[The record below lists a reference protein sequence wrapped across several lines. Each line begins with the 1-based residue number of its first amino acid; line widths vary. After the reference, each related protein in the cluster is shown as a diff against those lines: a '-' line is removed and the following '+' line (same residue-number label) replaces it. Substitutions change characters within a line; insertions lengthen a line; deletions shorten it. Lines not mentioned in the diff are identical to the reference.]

1 MCVTNTASLNL
12 VSYIHVFVHVFLIHT
27 YILYSHRAE
36 CSYLTSTTH
45 PRIPLRLV
53 AICNDSTIRI
63 ISPVNG
69 TKLTTA
75 LLPASS
81 TITSVAYMPSHG
93 NVYVCVCVTTSTIM
107 CICMYDI
114 RVCECCRMSSCV
126 HMS

>member
-69 TKLTTA
+69 AILTTA
-75 LLPASS
+75 LLPTSS

-93 NVYVCVCVTTSTIM
+93 NECVYVCVCHNEYDYVHT
-107 CICMYDI
+107 CM
-114 RVCECCRMSSCV
+114 
-126 HMS
+126 